1 MTTALIVREDRKWD
15 QIVMGEVLIP
25 DQPNSYGDIY
35 TREAIKE
42 FAYQFAIQGY
52 GIDINHDNVEVGDQV
67 EGACVPVLT
76 VRAAALGQDRDH
88 VERVEPVDVAV
99 DVTGE
104 VVLPEGTEMVMPG
117 DTVKLT
123 AKLISPVAL
132 EEKFR
137 FAIREGGKTVG
148 AGVVTK
154 ILK

>member
-1 MTTALIVREDRKWD
+1 MGLADNRK
-15 QIVMGEVLIP
+15 P
-25 DQPNSYGDIY
+25 YGSASQ
-35 TREAIKE
+35 R
-42 FAYQFAIQGY
+42 
-52 GIDINHDNVEVGDQV
+52 
-67 EGACVPVLT
+67 L
-76 VRAAALGQDRDH
+76 
-88 VERVEPVDVAV
+88 
-99 DVTGE
+99 
-104 VVLPEGTEMVMPG
+104 PG